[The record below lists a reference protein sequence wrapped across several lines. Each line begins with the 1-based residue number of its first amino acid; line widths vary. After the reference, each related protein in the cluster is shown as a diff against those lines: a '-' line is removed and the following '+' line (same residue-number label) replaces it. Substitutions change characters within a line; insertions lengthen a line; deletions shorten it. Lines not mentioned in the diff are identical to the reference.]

1 MDATCTALS
10 SYGSWKRRSD
20 GRQTGTQLGSSILIG
35 SAGIQDAPIDRAL
48 SPRLVWLLHAVA
60 AAADSMDEPTVDL
73 MPSSSVM
80 EDSRALGIDAVDG
93 GRLEG
98 EQQITQVSYLIRSLC
113 LFFYVVCFLTYS
125 VHISQNTTSVTMG
138 VETIGTISQN
148 EVLVEN
154 EVPHEVKKYLTN
166 LQNI

>member
-1 MDATCTALS
+1 M
-10 SYGSWKRRSD
+10 R
-20 GRQTGTQLGSSILIG
+20 
-35 SAGIQDAPIDRAL
+35 
-48 SPRLVWLLHAVA
+48 LLHAVA

-125 VHISQNTTSVTMG
+125 VHISQN
-138 VETIGTISQN
+138 